1 MDQGDGESE
10 NIHLKASEQDD
21 ATVGTA
27 IFYVHKG
34 DYILFKLLITNVPI
48 TLMLQ
53 LELIYYCKPL

>member
-1 MDQGDGESE
+1 MDQSDGESE
-10 NIHLKASEQDD
+10 NVHLKASEQDD

-34 DYILFKLLITNVPI
+34 IILFKLLITNVPI
-48 TLMLQ
+48 TLMQQ